1 MVSTCRFDATM
12 GKARYGRRRL
22 SNPARRPQ
30 RAPAT
35 SRLACGRRGLGGGR
49 CSPAPP
55 ETGRPLEGAE
65 MEEEEVLDMET
76 AAAGRRE
83 RRRGATKR
91 RVEATSGDDGVGGA
105 AMGVGGGWGWGL
117 VVVWDLVVVWCLE

>member
-1 MVSTCRFDATM
+1 
-12 GKARYGRRRL
+12 
-22 SNPARRPQ
+22 
-30 RAPAT
+30 
-35 SRLACGRRGLGGGR
+35 
-49 CSPAPP
+49 
-55 ETGRPLEGAE
+55 

-105 AMGVGGGWGWGL
+105 AMGVGGGVGVGVGGGL
-117 VVVWDLVVVWCLE
+117 GLGGSLVLGVNRVELGKLGSSAFRVAGPDR